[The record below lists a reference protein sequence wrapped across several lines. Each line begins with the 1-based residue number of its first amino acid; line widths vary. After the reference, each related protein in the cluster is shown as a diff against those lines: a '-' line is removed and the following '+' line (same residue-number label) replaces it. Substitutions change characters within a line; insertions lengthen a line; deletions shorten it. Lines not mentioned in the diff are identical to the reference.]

1 MNETITAWKSRTM
14 EMWSSRTKKE
24 KGILAGSV
32 LLGAVL
38 LIGLLMFTMRTSYA
52 PLYTNLTAQE
62 TGEVKATLDAR
73 GVDSRIDESG
83 SVIKVPSGM
92 VDELKVE
99 LAAEGLPRSGSI
111 DYSSFQENMG
121 FGTTDKEFSVIE
133 RGLIQ
138 SELENLIRGID
149 GVQSAQVMVTMPEA
163 SHWLHG
169 EERSA
174 SASVILHLTPG
185 SALQQEQV
193 RALYHLVSRSV
204 PDLPEENI
212 VMMDQMSRYY
222 EYEDTANSNT
232 ALSAYEQ
239 QRQIRQDVERDI
251 QRQLQQM
258 LGTMM
263 GPDKVLVSVSTDIDF
278 TKENRLEELVTP
290 VDEENMEGLAV
301 SVERITET
309 YTGNEPDEA
318 GVDGTG
324 ETDIPGYPG
333 LTDSGEGDYERI
345 EERIN
350 HDFNR
355 VTREIEESP
364 YQVMDLGIQVMVEPP
379 DPEDPLS
386 LPQERLDD
394 ITEILSQVVRTS
406 ISNDVLAQWEENE
419 IEERIFVSAQP
430 FTGNTPPGESPRTAF
445 SWWSWVIPAVLAV
458 AVAVLVVM
466 LLKRRKAV
474 EESDRSILME
484 NETTAQEQLGAA
496 RDSEEVARRKQL
508 EKLAKEKPEEFSKLV
523 RTWLSE
529 E

>member
-1 MNETITAWKSRTM
+1 MNETLSAWKRKTADA
-14 EMWSSRTKKE
+14 WSSRTKKE

-32 LLGAVL
+32 LMATVF
-38 LIGLLMFTMRTSYA
+38 LIVIIAFTMRTSYA
-52 PLYTNLTAQE
+52 PLYTNLTVQE
-62 TGEVKATLDAR
+62 TGEVKAVLDAR
-73 GVDSRIDESG
+73 GVDSRVDESG
-83 SVIKVPSGM
+83 SVIQVPAGM
-92 VDELKVE
+92 VDNLKVE

-138 SELENLIRGID
+138 SELENLIRGMD
-149 GVQSAQVMVTMPEA
+149 GIQSAQVMVTLPEP
-163 SHWLHG
+163 SHWLND
-169 EERSA
+169 EDQQA
-174 SASVILHLTPG
+174 SASVVLHLAPG
-185 SALQQEQV
+185 SSIQQDQV

-222 EYEDTANSNT
+222 EFQNEGTADST
-232 ALSAYEQ
+232 LSIYEQ
-239 QRQIRQDVERDI
+239 HRKIQQDVERDI

-263 GPDKVLVSVSTDIDF
+263 GPDKVLVTVSTDIDF
-278 TKENRLEELVTP
+278 TRENRYEELVTP

-309 YTGNEPDEA
+309 YSGEEPAE
-318 GVDGTG
+318 GGIDGTG

-333 LTDSGEGDYERI
+333 FAATGEGDYERI

-355 VTREIEESP
+355 ITREVEESP
-364 YQVMDLGIQVMVEPP
+364 YQIMDLGIQVMVEPP

-386 LPQERLDD
+386 LPQGRLDD
-394 ITEILSQVVRTS
+394 ISEILSQVVRTS
-406 ISNDVLAQWEENE
+406 ISNDVLATWADTD
-419 IEERIFVSAQP
+419 IDERIFVSAQQ
-430 FTGNTPPGESPRTAF
+430 FSGSPEPDPVQGGQ
-445 SWWSWVIPAVLAV
+445 SWWNWVIPAVLA
-458 AVAVLVVM
+458 AVVILLAVL
-466 LLKRRKAV
+466 LLRR
-474 EESDRSILME
+474 R
-484 NETTAQEQLGAA
+484 NTETEAGGSFVIDEQAA
-496 RDSEEVARRKQL
+496 DSADIGERQDSEEKVRRKQL
-508 EKLAKEKPEEFSKLV
+508 EKLAREKPEEFSKLV